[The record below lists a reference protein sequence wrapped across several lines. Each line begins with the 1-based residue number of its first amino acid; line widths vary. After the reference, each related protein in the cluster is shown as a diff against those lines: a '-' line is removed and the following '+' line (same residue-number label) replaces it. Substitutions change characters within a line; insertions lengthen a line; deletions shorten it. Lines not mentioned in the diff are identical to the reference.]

1 MDKKMDIVLC
11 GMPKYLIINIS
22 NTRAG
27 KTSIIN
33 VIFKKMNP

>member
-1 MDKKMDIVLC
+1 MWNAKVNNS
-11 GMPKYLIINIS
+11 INI
-22 NTRAG
+22 NQIRAG